1 MNDDWSMFISV
12 TILMFLMIC
21 LCLYL
26 QNAAIVEKEWSNLKC
41 NPLYMFVKSI
51 TDDNETS
58 INNFK
63 SCVVNVA

>member
-12 TILMFLMIC
+12 TILMLLMIY

-26 QNAAIVEKEWSNLKC
+26 QNAALVEKEWVNLKC

-51 TDDNETS
+51 SDDNQSS
-58 INNFK
+58 IDNFK
-63 SCVVNVA
+63 NCVINV